1 MICRENSQ
9 TIRMKDLVKFPLE
22 SGGFV
27 FIETEVTQVEKAGLV
42 KAGRGLPDEATQS
55 FEAAIN
61 SLSPIANTIVSK
73 LINIANPPEEA
84 AVEFGLTLRAESGF
98 VITKLGGEANF
109 KISLKW
115 VREKKG

>member
-1 MICRENSQ
+1 MR
-9 TIRMKDLVKFPLE
+9 TMKDLVKFSLE

-27 FIETEVTQVEKAGLV
+27 FIETEVSDVEKGGLV

-61 SLSPIANTIVSK
+61 CLSPIANTIVSK
-73 LINIANPPEEA
+73 LINISNPPDEA
-84 AVEFGLTLRAESGF
+84 AVEFGLTLKADTG
-98 VITKLGGEANF
+98 VIITKVGAEANF
-109 KISLKW
+109 KINLKW

>member
-1 MICRENSQ
+1 
-9 TIRMKDLVKFPLE
+9 MKDLVKFPLE

-27 FIETEVTQVEKAGLV
+27 YIETEVTDIEKGGLV

-73 LINIANPPEEA
+73 LIDIANPPDEA
-84 AVEFGLTLRAESGF
+84 TVEFGLTLRADTG
-98 VITKLGGEANF
+98 VIITKVGAEANF
-109 KISLKW
+109 KINLKW
-115 VREKKG
+115 VREKKEVQKSS